1 MLDRKAKFV
10 VWITLSLVL
19 AFAIG
24 PAAIVPLPLFWLLA
38 TDHAGAWK
46 FTRLLLRAAGIL
58 TAVLVVRTYREEEG
72 TIGAI
77 LFGALAA
84 GVIAGGGEL
93 LHTFLGP
100 RTPPETEADSP

>member
-10 VWITLSLVL
+10 VWITLSLGL

-24 PAAIVPLPLFWLLA
+24 PGAIVPLPLFWLLA

-46 FTRLLLRAAGIL
+46 FMRLLLRAAAIL
-58 TAVLVVRTYREEEG
+58 TAVLVVRTYREAEG

-84 GVIAGGGEL
+84 GAIAGIGEL
-93 LHTFLGP
+93 MSAFLGP
-100 RTPPETEADSP
+100 RAVPEPETDST